1 MFISH
6 LAFFIS
12 VISLLLFFIRWAEH
26 PFYER
31 LLLIFIGLNVLE
43 TGGWLYCN
51 YYSDHFNLWSDSVS
65 LLSTNFSLV
74 LPYFVV
80 YFIGKKIAFGKSL
93 LLVVGMILLAS
104 LLYATHLLFS
114 NDPTNGVF
122 FIKNNNLTYN
132 LVIEF
137 VIIVLSFV
145 TFLIA
150 FTKKPRVTND
160 ELFDGKFKR
169 VFFWLFVA
177 FFTRNLLYL
186 VVLNNSTLL
195 SRMHHLVQSTAFD
208 VGNILNLV
216 VPLLLLLVS
225 IYVNWFHLLLKLKQ
239 SNVPIESVSRSY
251 NKSSIAMIDLAELPK
266 TISWNEL
273 FVKYQATHPVCM
285 NFIEELSFLSKT
297 EKTYAF
303 LAIFDF
309 NQKELSDKLSVSIRT
324 IETNMYRLRSK
335 LKKEERE
342 LSFPYAKKKPSRTSG
357 YVSNNHSR

>member
-12 VISLLLFFIRWAEH
+12 VISLLLFFIRWVEH
-26 PFYER
+26 QFYER
-31 LLLIFIGLNVLE
+31 LLLIFISLNVLE

-51 YYSDHFNLWSDSVS
+51 FYSSQQNLWSDSVS
-65 LLSTNFSLV
+65 ILSANFSLV
-74 LPYFVV
+74 LPFFVV

-93 LLVVGMILLAS
+93 LLVVGMIVLAS

-122 FIKNNNLTYN
+122 FVNNNNLTYN
-132 LVIEF
+132 LVIELG
-137 VIIVLSFV
+137 IIVLSFV

-169 VFFWLFVA
+169 VFLWLFVA
-177 FFTRNLLYL
+177 FFTRSLLYL
-186 VVLNNSTLL
+186 IVLNNSTLL
-195 SRMHHLVQSTAFD
+195 SRMHHLVQSTAFE
-208 VGNILNLV
+208 VGNVLNLLI
-216 VPLLLLLVS
+216 PLLLLLVS
-225 IYVNWFHLLLKLKQ
+225 IYINWFHLLLKLKQ
-239 SNVPIESVSRSY
+239 TSSLIESVSRSY
-251 NKSSIAMIDLAELPK
+251 NKSSITMIDLTELPK
-266 TISWNEL
+266 AISWNEL
-273 FVKYQATHPVCM
+273 LVKYQATHPVCI
-285 NFIEELSFLSKT
+285 NYIEELTFLSKT

-324 IETNMYRLRSK
+324 IETNMYRLRNK

-342 LSFPYAKKKPSRTSG
+342 LLFPYVKK
-357 YVSNNHSR
+357 